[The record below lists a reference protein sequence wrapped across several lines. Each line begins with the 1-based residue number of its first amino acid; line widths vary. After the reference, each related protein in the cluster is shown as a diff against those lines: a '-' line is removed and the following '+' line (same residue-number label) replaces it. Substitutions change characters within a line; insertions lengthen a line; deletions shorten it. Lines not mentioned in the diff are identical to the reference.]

1 MPEYK
6 YAKVDPE
13 NCSIEELENEVK
25 RLQDLVDYYD
35 AKQDSE
41 KAFINSVYGAIASK
55 WFFGYNLEVARSITL
70 QGQDLNHFSEN
81 SINRYFNGIFQ
92 QNAELHAKL
101 GIDHER
107 ASQFDISKGR
117 VSNNGKLPKHLPEY
131 SHIEGDYSLC
141 CAGDTDSVYIE
152 FGRLTNWLNI
162 PVKDEAKFVLELW
175 RLDLQP
181 YMNRCYEEYAARFQC
196 DENLENLELEKL
208 CRTAIL
214 YAKKH
219 YAMEEVWDEGAGF
232 LPDLDEI
239 VYKGLEVIQGS
250 TPPYARNCQK
260 DFIKYV
266 LGCYINNSKPGYMDL
281 IERLRKYKQEMQV
294 QPIDDIC
301 KAQSIGDYN
310 KYVRDDG
317 NELVMESGII
327 IHVRGAAQYNHYLM
341 THKKWLRKYSRI
353 KTGDRAKFYYTTD
366 SREVFGFLP
375 NNFPIEFA
383 PPVNY
388 DMQFEKTILAPLN
401 KLVQILGYEP
411 LTVNLCYSDELF

>member
-1 MPEYK
+1 MNTQEYTIE
-6 YAKVDPE
+6 DIE
-13 NCSIEELENEVK
+13 SIEQVEDFNDEYVYDIEV
-25 RLQDLVDYYD
+25 DDTHTFFANDILVH
-35 AKQDSE
+35 
-41 KAFINSVYGAIASK
+41 N
-55 WFFGYNLEVARSITL
+55 
-70 QGQDLNHFSEN
+70 
-81 SINRYFNGIFQ
+81 
-92 QNAELHAKL
+92 
-101 GIDHER
+101 
-107 ASQFDISKGR
+107 
-117 VSNNGKLPKHLPEY
+117 
-131 SHIEGDYSLC
+131 
-141 CAGDTDSVYIE
+141 SVYIE

-266 LGCYINNSKPGYMDL
+266 LGCFIDNSKPGYMDL